1 MSFNQNHEWFL
12 YPEWY
17 ISRMVKLF
25 LFFFPLTAGGDKK
38 ADAGAG
44 AGGEFQ
50 FVSYLYSCWAR
61 THYI

>member
-1 MSFNQNHEWFL
+1 MSFNQNG
-12 YPEWY
+12 

-50 FVSYLYSCWAR
+50 FVSYLR
-61 THYI
+61 PK

>member
-1 MSFNQNHEWFL
+1 MSFNQNG
-12 YPEWY
+12 

-50 FVSYLYSCWAR
+50 FVSYLRPKWNICVVPVAYQQNLG
-61 THYI
+61 

>member
-1 MSFNQNHEWFL
+1 MSFNQNGSFIQNG
-12 YPEWY
+12 
-17 ISRMVKLF
+17 ISRMVK

-50 FVSYLYSCWAR
+50 FVSYL
-61 THYI
+61 